1 MSEGTREASGEEA
14 TMRRSANSMTRLL
27 SAATILVIIAA
38 AGVVAHAQ
46 GAGNPTP
53 GLGDFLG
60 SGEVMIDSAAA
71 TSLFLEANA
80 LYADGRY
87 DEAVSLYETIPAAGF
102 VNADV
107 LYNLANAYFKSGET
121 GKAVLA
127 YERALRV
134 EPDHADARANVAF
147 VREQLAD
154 RQAPVGGALT
164 SLGSGIWDR
173 ASSGRLAVAASI
185 LYVIA
190 VVLAILGIARG
201 AFAPWLIRSIV
212 VVGIVF
218 VIAAGTFAARTYLG
232 RNVREAVV
240 LASEVAV
247 RTGPGGDFVLE
258 FKLHEGTKVRTRE
271 SRDGWLRVSVPG
283 TDLEGWLPENTVEAV
298 EWRS

>member
-1 MSEGTREASGEEA
+1 
-14 TMRRSANSMTRLL
+14 MRRSVNSMTGLL
-27 SAATILVIIAA
+27 SAATIFVIIAA
-38 AGVVAHAQ
+38 AGTIAHAQ
-46 GAGNPTP
+46 DAGDPTP
-53 GLGDFLG
+53 AVGEFLR
-60 SGEVMIDSAAA
+60 SGTVMIDSAAA

-80 LYADGRY
+80 LYAEGRY

-102 VNADV
+102 DNADV

-127 YERALRV
+127 YERALRL

-164 SLGSGIWDR
+164 SLGAGIWDR
-173 ASSGRLAVAASI
+173 ATSGRLAVAASV

-190 VVLAILGIARG
+190 VVLAVFGIAVFGIARG

-218 VIAAGTFAARTYLG
+218 VIAAGMFAARAYLG
-232 RNVREAVV
+232 RNVREAIV

-258 FKLHEGTKVRTRE
+258 FKLHEGTKVRARE
-271 SRDGWLRVSVPG
+271 SREGWLRVSVPG